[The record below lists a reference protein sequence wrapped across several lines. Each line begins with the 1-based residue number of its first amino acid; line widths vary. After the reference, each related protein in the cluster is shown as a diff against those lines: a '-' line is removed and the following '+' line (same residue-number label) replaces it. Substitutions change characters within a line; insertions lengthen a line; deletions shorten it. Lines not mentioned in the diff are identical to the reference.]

1 MIQNIKT
8 HKKWVDV
15 VKSCA
20 NLFFTNKTL
29 DLIRILFSLNLD
41 CGEIG
46 LCSDY
51 STFMGLIHICKHF
64 FAIPQ

>member
-29 DLIRILFSLNLD
+29 DLIRILFSLNLHSW
-41 CGEIG
+41 GFTNT
-46 LCSDY
+46 Y
-51 STFMGLIHICKHF
+51 M
-64 FAIPQ
+64 